1 MSSREKIQC
10 YECGG
15 FGHISKDCA
24 NLEDER
30 EEVAT
35 SSESDEEVV
44 AKFLALGCSHK
55 QDNKV
60 KVCEGSSS
68 SLNDCENNYFA
79 FPISYNEEENESQE
93 ESDSSEDDSS
103 SNSTNGYVK
112 KKVLDEYR
120 TEFKSLAMKTKEK
133 IQRLREENLDLLAHV
148 DHLSEQVDR
157 SKNIEDKLRKE
168 LDLSKRNEEDLKR
181 ELEEAKGPRTRIVS
195 STEKLDHML
204 GVGKSPCDKRGLG
217 FEDGKESSTP
227 NKTVFVK
234 SLSYKEAS
242 PVQIPRKK
250 IDLGQ
255 CSHSAQ
261 VKVVPRRQPQ
271 AQPTRVP
278 HANFP
283 QIQLHQGKRPIM
295 QTQPRKQPSLGQ
307 QQRRRDPIQQPRQPQ
322 RHGKAPMHAHG
333 HGMIPNFVPTCHFCG
348 VNGHIRPKCFRYI
361 KMCRVKS
368 MIEKKKARASMHA
381 HRKEEIHLHNPMTSR
396 SLEPLTTRKKNVISM
411 WIRKNEPAC
420 YETNKS
426 QIGSSK
432 SNGLGRSIGP
442 HDLQ

>member
-35 SSESDEEVV
+35 SSESDEEIV

-55 QDNKV
+55 RDNKV
-60 KVCEGSSS
+60 KVVEGSPS

-79 FPISYNEEENESQE
+79 FPVSYNEEENESQE

-103 SNSTNGYVK
+103 SNSTHGYVE
-112 KKVLDEYR
+112 KKVLAEFR
-120 TEFKSLAMKTKEK
+120 AEFKNLEIKTKEK

-181 ELEEAKGPRTRIVS
+181 ELEEAKGSRTRIVS

-204 GVGKSPCDKRGLG
+204 SVGKSPCNKRGLG

-261 VKVVPRRQPQ
+261 VKVVQGRQPQ
-271 AQPTRVP
+271 AQATKVP

-283 QIQLHQGKRPIM
+283 QTQLHQGKRPTM

-322 RHGKAPMHAHG
+322 RHGKAPMHAQG

-381 HRKEEIHLHNPMTSR
+381 YMKEEIHLHDPMTSR
-396 SLEPLTTRKKNVISM
+396 SLELLTTRKKIVSPK
-411 WIRKNEPAC
+411 WIRKDEPAC
-420 YETNKS
+420 YETNLS
-426 QIGSSK
+426 IIGSTK
-432 SNGLGRSIGP
+432 SNRLSRSIGP

>member
-44 AKFLALGCSHK
+44 AKFLALSCSHK
-55 QDNKV
+55 RDNKV
-60 KVCEGSSS
+60 KVVEGSPS

-79 FPISYNEEENESQE
+79 FPVSYNEEENESQE

-103 SNSTNGYVK
+103 SNSTHGYV
-112 KKVLDEYR
+112 
-120 TEFKSLAMKTKEK
+120 EK
-133 IQRLREENLDLLAHV
+133 
-148 DHLSEQVDR
+148 SEQVDR

-181 ELEEAKGPRTRIVS
+181 ELEEAKGSRTRIVS

-204 GVGKSPCDKRGLG
+204 SVGKSPCNKRGLG

-261 VKVVPRRQPQ
+261 VKVVQGRQPQ
-271 AQPTRVP
+271 AQATRVP
-278 HANFP
+278 HANFS
-283 QIQLHQGKRPIM
+283 QTQLHQGKRPIM
-295 QTQPRKQPSLGQ
+295 QTQPRRQPSLGQ

-322 RHGKAPMHAHG
+322 RHGKAPMHAQG
-333 HGMIPNFVPTCHFCG
+333 HGMIPSFVPTCHFCG

-381 HRKEEIHLHNPMTSR
+381 YRKEEIHLHDPMTSR
-396 SLEPLTTRKKNVISM
+396 SLELLTTRKKIVSLK
-411 WIRKNEPAC
+411 WIRKDEPAC
-420 YETNKS
+420 YETNLFI
-426 QIGSSK
+426 IGSTK
-432 SNGLGRSIGP
+432 SNVLSRSIGP

>member
-60 KVCEGSSS
+60 KVCEGSPS

-103 SNSTNGYVK
+103 SNSINGYVK